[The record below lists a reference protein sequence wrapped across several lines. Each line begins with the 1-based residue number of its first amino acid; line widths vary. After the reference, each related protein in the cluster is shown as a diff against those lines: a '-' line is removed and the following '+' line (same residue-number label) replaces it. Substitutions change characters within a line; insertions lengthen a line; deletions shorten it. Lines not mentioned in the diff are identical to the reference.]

1 MDTPSARDPE
11 ATRARILD
19 AALELFVTHGV
30 AAVSVREIAETSG
43 VTKSLIHH
51 HFGTKEALWTA
62 VKAHAFA
69 LYAEEQ
75 LAELEARPVPDASLL
90 ETSVVRYFRFLQQRP
105 EVVRLLAWIHL
116 DADEGCSEMDA
127 ELVRL
132 GAQRIREAQE
142 AGLLR
147 DDVNP
152 THVVTLFVHACSQW
166 FQTKAHHSGWPGIG
180 DDQAYL
186 DDFLRIFMAGLLP
199 PSAR

>member
-1 MDTPSARDPE
+1 MDSPATRDPDL
-11 ATRARILD
+11 TRARILD
-19 AALELFVTHGV
+19 AALALFVEHGV
-30 AAVSVREIAETSG
+30 TGVSLREIAETSG

-51 HFGTKEALWTA
+51 HFGSKEALWTA
-62 VKAHAFA
+62 VKAHAFSR
-69 LYAEEQ
+69 YAEEQ
-75 LAELEARPVPDASLL
+75 MAELEARQVPDTSLL
-90 ETSVVRYFRFLQQRP
+90 QTSVLRYFRFLQQRP

-116 DADEGCSEMDA
+116 EADEGCSEMDA

-132 GAQRIREAQE
+132 GAERIRQAQQ

-166 FQTKAHHSGWPGIG
+166 FTAKAHHSGWPGIG

-186 DDFLRIFMAGLLP
+186 DDFLRIFMAGLAP
-199 PSAR
+199 PEER

>member
-1 MDTPSARDPE
+1 MEQTTARDPE
-11 ATRARILD
+11 LTRARILD
-19 AALELFVTHGV
+19 AALGLFVEHGV
-30 AAVSVREIAETSG
+30 AGVSMRQIAEASG

-51 HFGTKEALWTA
+51 HFGAKEALWTA
-62 VKAHAFA
+62 VKNHAFSR
-69 LYAEEQ
+69 YAEEQ

-90 ETSVVRYFRFLQQRP
+90 ETSVLRYFRFLQQRP

-116 DADEGCSEMDA
+116 EADEGCSEMDA

-132 GAQRIREAQE
+132 GAARIREAQQ

-152 THVVTLFVHACSQW
+152 THVVTLFVHACSHW
-166 FQTKAHHSGWPGIG
+166 FQAKSHHSGWPGMG

-186 DDFLRIFMAGLLP
+186 ADFLRIFMAGLMP
-199 PSAR
+199 PTHR